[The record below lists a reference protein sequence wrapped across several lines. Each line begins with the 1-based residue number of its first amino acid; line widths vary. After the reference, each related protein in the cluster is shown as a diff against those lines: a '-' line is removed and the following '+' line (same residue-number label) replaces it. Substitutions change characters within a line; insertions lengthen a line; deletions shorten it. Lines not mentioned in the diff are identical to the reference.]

1 VATIPAT
8 TAHGD
13 AEPATAGWATRHRGW
28 LALAGIAVVIGIAL
42 ARSRA
47 VGHVEKA
54 PSPTAGRALASLPAL
69 GPASAIE
76 VDNRALNDVGD
87 PYVLPVP
94 AGVDGEKAPGYVL
107 YWTTD
112 WTANVPTAI
121 STDRVHWRR
130 VADAL
135 PTLPSWA
142 LLVRPPPWWSAPP
155 GVSTMT
161 WGPTVHQVAGGWVLY
176 YSTEDAS
183 TRTECLGVAFSSSP
197 AGPFVDTSP
206 APLVCQAALGGDID
220 PSVVVPAPGRLALVW
235 KNDGN
240 ANGTAVGIWEQ
251 SLTSDGRSTAGSPVR
266 LLGADQAWEHGIIE
280 GPAMLADTRGGWW
293 LFYSGGTWQSDT
305 YDTGVAWCVTVAGP
319 CREPARTP
327 LLASTPTAVSPG
339 GLDTFV
345 DHRGQLW
352 ASYSAFPT
360 RPANANAAM
369 ASPRVL
375 ELAPVLSH

>member
-1 VATIPAT
+1 MADEPNARPPRTPSGRARLRSRRWPSAGAAVAA
-8 TAHGD
+8 
-13 AEPATAGWATRHRGW
+13 
-28 LALAGIAVVIGIAL
+28 AVVVASTATLSGG
-42 ARSRA
+42 RSPA
-47 VGHVEKA
+47 SSD
-54 PSPTAGRALASLPAL
+54 SPTANLSTAGLPTL
-69 GPASAIE
+69 GISRPVE
-76 VDNRALNDVGD
+76 VENPVLNDIGD
-87 PYVLPVP
+87 PYIIPVA
-94 AGVDGEKAPGYVL
+94 AGVDGNTAPSYVL

-112 WTANVPTAI
+112 WNANVPTAV
-121 STDRVHWRR
+121 STDLVHWQR

-142 LLVRPPPWWSAPP
+142 LLVRPPASWSALA

-161 WGPTVHQVAGGWVLY
+161 WGPTVHQVAGGFVLY

-183 TRTECLGVAFSSSP
+183 TRRECLGAAFSTSP
-197 AGPFVDTSP
+197 TGPFVDTSA

-220 PSVVVPAPGRLALVW
+220 PGVVVPSPGHLALVW

-240 ANGTAVGIWEQ
+240 ASGTQVGIWEQ
-251 SLTSDGRSTAGSPVR
+251 ALTPDGRATTGAPMR
-266 LLGADQAWEHGIIE
+266 LIGADQAWEHHIIE

-305 YDTGVAWCVTVAGP
+305 YDTSVAWCATVSGP
-319 CREPARTP
+319 CREPTRAP
-327 LLASTPTAVSPG
+327 LLASVPTAVSPG

-345 DHRGQLW
+345 DHQGRLW
-352 ASYSAFPT
+352 AAYSAFPSQ
-360 RPANANAAM
+360 PADAEAAM